1 MKLSGFLVGTLACTL
16 FAACS
21 NEENSA
27 INSGQ
32 EEGQLSY
39 VAVNIVNANP
49 TGSRVEGGKYEDGDP
64 DENEIT
70 NARFYLF
77 KENGDAYEL
86 ANSVE
91 EWSANYVEKDLSG
104 TPFDPEN
111 DNVEEIVNA
120 TLVFQGKD
128 QELPASIVAI
138 LNPPTTLGTSKLSLS
153 DLQQK
158 IDNYSASTK
167 GYFIM
172 TNSVYATGT
181 TEKKEVVATDI
192 VGKVAQSQPDAEAN
206 PVDIYVERVLA
217 KVRVTFSNADKE
229 NQYKVSEDGEPAVY
243 AKILGWAVTRTAD
256 KSNLLK
262 DIDPTWDNTTLGFTW
277 NDEPFHRSYWAT
289 TSTTV
294 TLEEKSQNEIINDQ
308 KPATPEGATNISVP
322 RYCQE
327 NTKADEHTEVVVVAQ
342 LVNEE
347 GNPNPIYKY
356 FGEEHDSEED
366 ILTLIANKYNNVY
379 YTRTGGTSLPE
390 GGAEYEYESFITP
403 DNIHFEATTPETGGE
418 DYEAIAQLDDDAL
431 DGVTIYIE
439 NPDYTGSNEKYIELA
454 DAEATI
460 NEELAKN
467 PAQIATEGYVY
478 YYTPIKHL
486 GTTTGSTGEYGVV
499 RNHIYDV
506 TITDIKGYGTPIF
519 DPDKDI
525 DTTHPSNEEVYIAAR
540 INVLSWRVVSSNVT
554 LE

>member
-49 TGSRVEGGKYEDGDP
+49 TGTRVEGGKYENGEGL
-64 DENEIT
+64 ENTIT
-70 NARFYLF
+70 KARFYLF
-77 KENGDAYEL
+77 NASGNPYTVTTNEDQGTVG
-86 ANSVE
+86 AN
-91 EWSANYVEKDLSG
+91 NYVDI
-104 TPFDPEN
+104 T
-111 DNVEEIVNA
+111 
-120 TLVFQGKD
+120 TLEGQGKD
-128 QELPASIVAI
+128 EPNVESIKKGVLVFKGTTTELPTSIVAV
-138 LNPPTTLGTSKLSLS
+138 LNPPATLTGSKSLS
-153 DLQQK
+153 DLQTA
-158 IDNYSASTK
+158 IADYSSTTS
-167 GYFIM
+167 FVM
-172 TNSVYATGT
+172 SNTVYASEGT
-181 TEKKEVVATDI
+181 EVVATDI

-217 KVRVTFSNADKE
+217 KVRVKFSDADKE

-294 TLEEKSQNEIINDQ
+294 TLEEKSQDEIINDQ
-308 KPATPEGATNISVP
+308 KPTTPESATNISVP

-356 FGEEHDSEED
+356 FGEEHNSEED

-379 YTRTGGTSLPE
+379 YTRTGGTSLP
-390 GGAEYEYESFITP
+390 GGGTEYEYKSFIKP

-431 DGVTIYIE
+431 NGVTIYIE

-454 DAEATI
+454 DAKATI

-467 PAQIATEGYVY
+467 PAQIAKEGYVY

-540 INVLSWRVVSSNVT
+540 INVLSWRVVSSDVT

>member
-1 MKLSGFLVGTLACTL
+1 MKLSRFLVGTLACTL

-49 TGSRVEGGKYEDGDP
+49 TGSRVEGGEYENGEGP
-64 DENEIT
+64 ENAIT
-70 NARFYLF
+70 KARFYLF
-77 KENGDAYEL
+77 NASGNPYTVTTNEAPGTVA
-86 ANSVE
+86 AT
-91 EWSANYVEKDLSG
+91 NYVDI
-104 TPFDPEN
+104 T
-111 DNVEEIVNA
+111 
-120 TLVFQGKD
+120 TLEDQGKD
-128 QELPASIVAI
+128 EPNVESIKKGVLVFKGTTTELPTSIVAV
-138 LNPPTTLGTSKLSLS
+138 LNPPATLTGSKSLS
-153 DLQQK
+153 DLQTA
-158 IDNYSASTK
+158 IADYSSTTS
-167 GYFIM
+167 FVM
-172 TNSVYATGT
+172 SNSVYASEGT
-181 TEKKEVVATDI
+181 EVVATDI

-217 KVRVTFSNADKE
+217 KVRVTFSKADKE

-262 DIDPTWDNTTLGFTW
+262 DIDPAWDDMTLGFTW

-289 TSTTV
+289 TPTTV
-294 TLEEKSQNEIINDQ
+294 TLEKKSQDEIINDQ
-308 KPATPEGATNISVP
+308 KPATPEGATNISVQ

-327 NTKADEHTEVVVVAQ
+327 NTKKDEHTEVVVVAQ

-379 YTRTGGTSLPE
+379 YTRTGGTLLP
-390 GGAEYEYESFITP
+390 GGGTEYEYESFITP

-454 DAEATI
+454 DVEATI

>member
-1 MKLSGFLVGTLACTL
+1 MKLSRFLVGTLACTL

-49 TGSRVEGGKYEDGDP
+49 TGSRVEGGEYENGEGL
-64 DENEIT
+64 ENAIT
-70 NARFYLF
+70 KARFYLF
-77 KENGDAYEL
+77 NASGNPYTVTTNEAPGA
-86 ANSVE
+86 VE
-91 EWSANYVEKDLSG
+91 ATNYVDITTL
-104 TPFDPEN
+104 EN
-111 DNVEEIVNA
+111 
-120 TLVFQGKD
+120 QGKD
-128 QELPASIVAI
+128 EPNVESIKKGVLVFKGTTTELPTSIVAV
-138 LNPPTTLGTSKLSLS
+138 LNPPATLTGSKSLS
-153 DLQQK
+153 DLQTA
-158 IDNYSASTK
+158 IADYSSTTS
-167 GYFIM
+167 FVM
-172 TNSVYATGT
+172 SNSVYASEGT
-181 TEKKEVVATDI
+181 EVVATDI

-262 DIDPTWDNTTLGFTW
+262 DIDPAWDDMTLGFTW

-294 TLEEKSQNEIINDQ
+294 TLDKKSETEIINDQ
-308 KPATPEGATNISVP
+308 KPTTPEGATNISVQ

-390 GGAEYEYESFITP
+390 GGTEYEYESFITP

-467 PAQIATEGYVY
+467 PAQIAKEGYVY

-519 DPDKDI
+519 DPNKDI

-540 INVLSWRVVSSNVT
+540 INVLSWRVVSSDVT

>member
-1 MKLSGFLVGTLACTL
+1 MKLSRFLVGTLACTL

-49 TGSRVEGGKYEDGDP
+49 TGSRVDGGEYEDGKGP
-64 DENEIT
+64 ENTIT
-70 NARFYLF
+70 KARFYLF
-77 KENGDAYEL
+77 DASGNPYTVTTNE
-86 ANSVE
+86 APGAV
-91 EWSANYVEKDLSG
+91 SATNYVDI
-104 TPFDPEN
+104 T
-111 DNVEEIVNA
+111 
-120 TLVFQGKD
+120 TLGDQGKD
-128 QELPASIVAI
+128 DPNVESIKKGVLVFKGTTTELPTSIVAV
-138 LNPPTTLGTSKLSLS
+138 LNPPATLTGSKSLS
-153 DLQQK
+153 DLQTA
-158 IDNYSASTK
+158 IADYSSTTS
-167 GYFIM
+167 FVM
-172 TNSVYATGT
+172 SNSVYASEGT
-181 TEKKEVVATDI
+181 EVVATDI

-262 DIDPTWDNTTLGFTW
+262 DIDPAWDDMTLGFTW

-289 TSTTV
+289 TPATV
-294 TLEEKSQNEIINDQ
+294 TLEKKSQDEIINDQ

-327 NTKADEHTEVVVVAQ
+327 NTKEDEHTEVVVVAQ

-390 GGAEYEYESFITP
+390 EGTEYEYESFITP
-403 DNIHFEATTPETGGE
+403 DNIHFKATTPETGGE

-431 DGVTIYIE
+431 NGVTIYIE
-439 NPDYTGSNEKYIELA
+439 NPDYTGSNEKYIELTN
-454 DAEATI
+454 AETTI

-540 INVLSWRVVSSNVT
+540 INVLSWRVVSSDVT

>member
-1 MKLSGFLVGTLACTL
+1 MKLSRFLVGTLACTL

-49 TGSRVEGGKYEDGDP
+49 TGSRVEGGEYENGEGN
-64 DENEIT
+64 ENTIT
-70 NARFYLF
+70 KARFYLF
-77 KENGDAYEL
+77 DASGNPYTVTTNE
-86 ANSVE
+86 APGAV
-91 EWSANYVEKDLSG
+91 AATNYVDITTL
-104 TPFDPEN
+104 EN
-111 DNVEEIVNA
+111 
-120 TLVFQGKD
+120 QGKD
-128 QELPASIVAI
+128 EPNVESIKKGVLVFKGTTTELPTSIVAV
-138 LNPPTTLGTSKLSLS
+138 LNPPATLTGSKSLS
-153 DLQQK
+153 DLQTA
-158 IDNYSASTK
+158 IADYSSTTS
-167 GYFIM
+167 FVM
-172 TNSVYATGT
+172 SNSVYASEGT
-181 TEKKEVVATDI
+181 EVVATDI

-262 DIDPTWDNTTLGFTW
+262 DIDPAWDDMTLGFTW

-289 TSTTV
+289 TPATV
-294 TLEEKSQNEIINDQ
+294 TLEKKSQDEIINDQ

-379 YTRTGGTSLPE
+379 YTRTGGTSLP
-390 GGAEYEYESFITP
+390 GGGTEYEYESFITP

-540 INVLSWRVVSSNVT
+540 INVLSWRVVSSDVT

>member
-49 TGSRVEGGKYEDGDP
+49 TGSRVEGGEYENGEGP
-64 DENEIT
+64 ENAIT
-70 NARFYLF
+70 KARFYLF
-77 KENGDAYEL
+77 NASGNPYTVTTNGAPGTV
-86 ANSVE
+86 A
-91 EWSANYVEKDLSG
+91 ATNYVDI
-104 TPFDPEN
+104 T
-111 DNVEEIVNA
+111 
-120 TLVFQGKD
+120 TLEDQGKD
-128 QELPASIVAI
+128 EPNVESIKKGVLVFKGTTTELPTSIVAV
-138 LNPPTTLGTSKLSLS
+138 LNPPATLTGSKSLS
-153 DLQQK
+153 DLQTA
-158 IDNYSASTK
+158 IADYSSTTS
-167 GYFIM
+167 FVM
-172 TNSVYATGT
+172 SNSVYASEGT
-181 TEKKEVVATDI
+181 EVVATDI

-217 KVRVTFSNADKE
+217 KVRVSFSNPDKE

-262 DIDPTWDNTTLGFTW
+262 DIDPAWDDMTLGFTW

-294 TLEEKSQNEIINDQ
+294 TLEKKSQDEIINDQ
-308 KPATPEGATNISVP
+308 KPTTPEGATNISVR

-327 NTKADEHTEVVVVAQ
+327 NTKKDEHTEVVVVAQ

-347 GNPNPIYKY
+347 GKPNPIYKY
-356 FGEEHDSEED
+356 FGEEHDSEKD

-390 GGAEYEYESFITP
+390 EGTEYEYESFITP

-431 DGVTIYIE
+431 NGVTIYIE
-439 NPDYTGSNEKYIELA
+439 NPEYNGENEKYIELTN
-454 DAEATI
+454 AEATI
-460 NEELAKN
+460 NKELAKN
-467 PAQIATEGYVY
+467 PAQIAKEGYVY

-540 INVLSWRVVSSNVT
+540 INVLSWRVVSSDVT

>member
-49 TGSRVEGGKYEDGDP
+49 TGSRVEGGKYEDGKGP
-64 DENEIT
+64 ENTIT
-70 NARFYLF
+70 KARFYLF
-77 KENGDAYEL
+77 NASGNPYTVTTNEAPDAV
-86 ANSVE
+86 A
-91 EWSANYVEKDLSG
+91 ATNYVDI
-104 TPFDPEN
+104 T
-111 DNVEEIVNA
+111 
-120 TLVFQGKD
+120 TLEDQGKD
-128 QELPASIVAI
+128 EPNVESIKKGVLVFKGTTTELPTSIVAV
-138 LNPPTTLGTSKLSLS
+138 LNPPATLTGSKSLS
-153 DLQQK
+153 DLQTA
-158 IDNYSASTK
+158 IADYSSTTS
-167 GYFIM
+167 FVM
-172 TNSVYATGT
+172 SNSVYASEGT
-181 TEKKEVVATDI
+181 EVVATDI

-217 KVRVTFSNADKE
+217 KVRVTFSNADNE

-289 TSTTV
+289 TPATV
-294 TLEEKSQNEIINDQ
+294 TLEKKSQDEIINDQ
-308 KPATPEGATNISVP
+308 KPTTPEGATNISVP

-356 FGEEHDSEED
+356 FGEEHDSEKD

-379 YTRTGGTSLPE
+379 YTRTGGTSLP
-390 GGAEYEYESFITP
+390 GGGTEYEYESFITP

-431 DGVTIYIE
+431 NGVTIYIE
-439 NPDYTGSNEKYIELA
+439 NPEYNGENEKYIELTN
-454 DAEATI
+454 AEATI

-467 PAQIATEGYVY
+467 PAQIAKEGYVY

-486 GTTTGSTGEYGVV
+486 GTTGSTGEYGVV

-506 TITDIKGYGTPIF
+506 TITGIKGYGTPIF

>member
-49 TGSRVEGGKYEDGDP
+49 TGSRVEGGKYEDGKGP
-64 DENEIT
+64 ENTIT
-70 NARFYLF
+70 KARFYLF
-77 KENGDAYEL
+77 NASGNPYTVTTNEAPGAV
-86 ANSVE
+86 A
-91 EWSANYVEKDLSG
+91 ATNYVDI
-104 TPFDPEN
+104 T
-111 DNVEEIVNA
+111 
-120 TLVFQGKD
+120 TLEDQGKD
-128 QELPASIVAI
+128 EPNVESIKKGVLVFKGTTTELPTSIVAV
-138 LNPPTTLGTSKLSLS
+138 LNPPATLTGSKSLS
-153 DLQQK
+153 DLQTA
-158 IDNYSASTK
+158 IADYSSTTS
-167 GYFIM
+167 FVM
-172 TNSVYATGT
+172 SNSVYASEGT
-181 TEKKEVVATDI
+181 EVVATDI

-294 TLEEKSQNEIINDQ
+294 TLDKKSETEIINDQ
-308 KPATPEGATNISVP
+308 KPATPEGATNISVQ

-379 YTRTGGTSLPE
+379 YTRTGGTSLP
-390 GGAEYEYESFITP
+390 GGGTEYEYESFIKP

-467 PAQIATEGYVY
+467 PAQIAKEGYVY

-519 DPDKDI
+519 DPNKDI
-525 DTTHPSNEEVYIAAR
+525 DTTHPSNEEVYIAAS
-540 INVLSWRVVSSNVT
+540 INVLSWRVVSSEVT

>member
-49 TGSRVEGGKYEDGDP
+49 TGSRVEGGKYENGEGP
-64 DENEIT
+64 ENAIT
-70 NARFYLF
+70 KARFYLF
-77 KENGDAYEL
+77 NASGNPYTVTTNEAPDAVAET
-86 ANSVE
+86 
-91 EWSANYVEKDLSG
+91 NYVDI
-104 TPFDPEN
+104 T
-111 DNVEEIVNA
+111 
-120 TLVFQGKD
+120 TLEDQGKD
-128 QELPASIVAI
+128 EPNVESIKKGVLVFKGTTTELPTSIVAV
-138 LNPPTTLGTSKLSLS
+138 LNPPTDLTGSKSLS
-153 DLQQK
+153 DLQTA
-158 IDNYSASTK
+158 IADYSSTTS
-167 GYFIM
+167 FVM
-172 TNSVYATGT
+172 SNSVYASEGT
-181 TEKKEVVATDI
+181 EVVATDI

-262 DIDPTWDNTTLGFTW
+262 DIDPAWDDMTLGFTW

-294 TLEEKSQNEIINDQ
+294 TLEKKSQDEIINDQ

-379 YTRTGGTSLPE
+379 YTRTEGTSLP
-390 GGAEYEYESFITP
+390 GGGTEYEYESFITP

-431 DGVTIYIE
+431 NGVTIYIE
-439 NPDYTGSNEKYIELA
+439 NPVYNGENEKYIELA

-467 PAQIATEGYVY
+467 PAQIAKEGYVY

-519 DPDKDI
+519 DPNKDI
-525 DTTHPSNEEVYIAAR
+525 DTTHPSNEEVYIAAS
-540 INVLSWRVVSSNVT
+540 INVLSWRVVSSDVT

>member
-1 MKLSGFLVGTLACTL
+1 MKLSRFLVGTLACTL

-49 TGSRVEGGKYEDGDP
+49 TGSRVDGGEYENGKGN
-64 DENEIT
+64 ENTIT
-70 NARFYLF
+70 KARFYLF
-77 KENGDAYEL
+77 NASGNPYTVTTNEAPGAV
-86 ANSVE
+86 A
-91 EWSANYVEKDLSG
+91 ATNYVDI
-104 TPFDPEN
+104 T
-111 DNVEEIVNA
+111 
-120 TLVFQGKD
+120 TLGDQGKD
-128 QELPASIVAI
+128 EPNVESIKKGVLVFKGTTTELPTSIVAV
-138 LNPPTTLGTSKLSLS
+138 LNPPATLTGSKSLS
-153 DLQQK
+153 DLQTA
-158 IDNYSASTK
+158 IADYSSTTS
-167 GYFIM
+167 FVM
-172 TNSVYATGT
+172 SNSVYASEGT
-181 TEKKEVVATDI
+181 EVVATNI
-192 VGKVAQSQPDAEAN
+192 IGKVAQNKEDAEAN

-262 DIDPTWDNTTLGFTW
+262 DIDPAWDDMTLGFTW

-289 TSTTV
+289 TPATV

-308 KPATPEGATNISVP
+308 KPATPEGATNISVQ

-379 YTRTGGTSLPE
+379 YTRTEGTSLP
-390 GGAEYEYESFITP
+390 GGGTEYEYESFITP

-418 DYEAIAQLDDDAL
+418 DYEAIAQLDNDAL

-540 INVLSWRVVSSNVT
+540 INVLSWRVVSSDVT

>member
-1 MKLSGFLVGTLACTL
+1 MKLSRFLVGTLACTL

-49 TGSRVEGGKYEDGDP
+49 TGSRVEGGEYENGKGP
-64 DENEIT
+64 ENTIT
-70 NARFYLF
+70 KARFYLF
-77 KENGDAYEL
+77 DASGNPYTVTTNE
-86 ANSVE
+86 APDAV
-91 EWSANYVEKDLSG
+91 AATNY
-104 TPFDPEN
+104 FDITALE
-111 DNVEEIVNA
+111 D
-120 TLVFQGKD
+120 QGKD
-128 QELPASIVAI
+128 EPNVESIKKGVLVFKGTTTELPTSIVAV
-138 LNPPTTLGTSKLSLS
+138 LNPPTDLTGSKSLS
-153 DLQQK
+153 DLQ
-158 IDNYSASTK
+158 IAIADYSSTTS
-167 GYFIM
+167 FVM
-172 TNSVYATGT
+172 SNSVYASEGT
-181 TEKKEVVATDI
+181 EVVATDI
-192 VGKVAQSQPDAEAN
+192 VGKVAQNEKDAEAN

-262 DIDPTWDNTTLGFTW
+262 DIDPAWDDMTLGFTW
-277 NDEPFHRSYWAT
+277 NDEPFHRSYWAIT
-289 TSTTV
+289 PATV
-294 TLEEKSQNEIINDQ
+294 TLEKKSQDEIINDQ

-327 NTKADEHTEVVVVAQ
+327 NTEADEHTEVVVVAQ

-379 YTRTGGTSLPE
+379 YTRTEGTPLPE
-390 GGAEYEYESFITP
+390 EGTEYEYESFITP

-431 DGVTIYIE
+431 NGVTIYIE
-439 NPDYTGSNEKYIELA
+439 NPEYNGENEKYIELTN
-454 DAEATI
+454 AETTI

-499 RNHIYDV
+499 RNHVYAV

-525 DTTHPSNEEVYIAAR
+525 DTTHPSNEEVYIAAS
-540 INVLSWRVVSSNVT
+540 INVLSWRVVSSDVT

>member
-1 MKLSGFLVGTLACTL
+1 MKLSRFLVGTLACTL

-49 TGSRVEGGKYEDGDP
+49 TGSRVGGGEYENGEGP
-64 DENEIT
+64 ENAIT
-70 NARFYLF
+70 KARFYLF
-77 KENGDAYEL
+77 DASGNPYTVTTNE
-86 ANSVE
+86 APGAV
-91 EWSANYVEKDLSG
+91 AATNYVDI
-104 TPFDPEN
+104 TT
-111 DNVEEIVNA
+111 
-120 TLVFQGKD
+120 TLEDQGKD
-128 QELPASIVAI
+128 EPNVESIKKGVLVFKGTTTELPTSIVAV
-138 LNPPTTLGTSKLSLS
+138 LNPPATLTGSKSLS
-153 DLQQK
+153 DLQTA
-158 IDNYSASTK
+158 IADYSSTTS
-167 GYFIM
+167 FVM
-172 TNSVYATGT
+172 SNSVYASEGT
-181 TEKKEVVATDI
+181 EVVATDI
-192 VGKVAQSQPDAEAN
+192 VGKVAQSQADAEAN

-217 KVRVTFSNADKE
+217 KVRVAFSNADKE

-262 DIDPTWDNTTLGFTW
+262 DIDLAWNDMTLGFTW
-277 NDEPFHRSYWAT
+277 NDEPFLRSYWAT
-289 TSTTV
+289 TPTTV
-294 TLEEKSQNEIINDQ
+294 TLEKKSQDEIINDQ
-308 KPATPEGATNISVP
+308 KPATPVGATNISVP

-347 GNPNPIYKY
+347 GYPKPIYKY

-379 YTRTGGTSLPE
+379 YTRTVGASLPGGT
-390 GGAEYEYESFITP
+390 EYEYESFITP

-418 DYEAIAQLDDDAL
+418 DYEAIAQLNDNAL

-439 NPDYTGSNEKYIELA
+439 NPDYTGSNEKYIALA

-460 NEELAKN
+460 NKELAKN
-467 PAQIATEGYVY
+467 PAQIATKGYVY

-486 GTTTGSTGEYGVV
+486 GTATGSTGEYGVV

-519 DPDKDI
+519 DPNKDI

-540 INVLSWRVVSSNVT
+540 INVLSWRVVSSDVT

>member
-1 MKLSGFLVGTLACTL
+1 MKLSRFLVGTLACTL

-49 TGSRVEGGKYEDGDP
+49 TGSRVEGGEYENGEGP
-64 DENEIT
+64 ENAIT
-70 NARFYLF
+70 KARFYLF
-77 KENGDAYEL
+77 DALGNPYTVTTNE
-86 ANSVE
+86 APDAV
-91 EWSANYVEKDLSG
+91 AATNYVDITTL
-104 TPFDPEN
+104 EN
-111 DNVEEIVNA
+111 
-120 TLVFQGKD
+120 QGKD
-128 QELPASIVAI
+128 EPNVESIKKGVLVFKGTTTELPTSIVAV
-138 LNPPTTLGTSKLSLS
+138 LNPPATLTGSKSLS
-153 DLQQK
+153 DLQTA
-158 IDNYSASTK
+158 IADYSSTTS
-167 GYFIM
+167 FVM
-172 TNSVYATGT
+172 SNSVYASEGT
-181 TEKKEVVATDI
+181 KVVATDI

-262 DIDPTWDNTTLGFTW
+262 DIDPAWDDMTLGFTW
-277 NDEPFHRSYWAT
+277 NDEPFHRSYWAIT
-289 TSTTV
+289 PATV
-294 TLEEKSQNEIINDQ
+294 TLEKKSQDEIINDQ

-379 YTRTGGTSLPE
+379 YTRTGGTSLP
-390 GGAEYEYESFITP
+390 GGGTEYEYESFITP

-467 PAQIATEGYVY
+467 PAQIAKEGYVY

-540 INVLSWRVVSSNVT
+540 INVLSWRVVSSDVT

>member
-49 TGSRVEGGKYEDGDP
+49 TGSRVEGGKYENGEGL
-64 DENEIT
+64 ENTIT
-70 NARFYLF
+70 KARFYLF
-77 KENGDAYEL
+77 NASGNPYTVTTNEAPDAV
-86 ANSVE
+86 A
-91 EWSANYVEKDLSG
+91 ATNYVDI
-104 TPFDPEN
+104 T
-111 DNVEEIVNA
+111 
-120 TLVFQGKD
+120 TLEDQGKD
-128 QELPASIVAI
+128 EPNVESIKKGVLVFKGTTTELPTSIVAV
-138 LNPPTTLGTSKLSLS
+138 LNPPATLTGSKSLS
-153 DLQQK
+153 DLQTA
-158 IDNYSASTK
+158 IADYSSTTS
-167 GYFIM
+167 FVM
-172 TNSVYATGT
+172 SNTVYASEGT
-181 TEKKEVVATDI
+181 EVVATDI

-262 DIDPTWDNTTLGFTW
+262 DIDPAWDDMTLGFTW

-294 TLEEKSQNEIINDQ
+294 TLEKKSQDEIINDQ
-308 KPATPEGATNISVP
+308 KPTTPEGATNISVQ

-327 NTKADEHTEVVVVAQ
+327 NTKANEHTEVVVVAQ

-347 GNPNPIYKY
+347 GYPNPIYKY

-379 YTRTGGTSLPE
+379 YTRTEGTSLP
-390 GGAEYEYESFITP
+390 GGGTEYEYESFITP

-431 DGVTIYIE
+431 NGVTIYIE
-439 NPDYTGSNEKYIELA
+439 NPVYNGENEKYIELA

-467 PAQIATEGYVY
+467 PAQIATGGYVY

-525 DTTHPSNEEVYIAAR
+525 DTTHPSNEEVYIAAS

>member
-1 MKLSGFLVGTLACTL
+1 MKLSRFLVGTLACTL

-49 TGSRVEGGKYEDGDP
+49 TGSRVDGGEYEDGKGP
-64 DENEIT
+64 ENTIT
-70 NARFYLF
+70 KARFYLF
-77 KENGDAYEL
+77 DASGNPYTVTTNE
-86 ANSVE
+86 APGAV
-91 EWSANYVEKDLSG
+91 SATNYVDI
-104 TPFDPEN
+104 T
-111 DNVEEIVNA
+111 
-120 TLVFQGKD
+120 TLGDQGKD
-128 QELPASIVAI
+128 DPNVESIKKGVLVFKGTTTELPTSIVAV
-138 LNPPTTLGTSKLSLS
+138 LNPPATLTGSKSLS
-153 DLQQK
+153 DLQTA
-158 IDNYSASTK
+158 IADYSSTTS
-167 GYFIM
+167 FVM
-172 TNSVYATGT
+172 SNSVYASEGT
-181 TEKKEVVATDI
+181 EVVATDI

-262 DIDPTWDNTTLGFTW
+262 DIDPAWDDMTLGFTW

-289 TSTTV
+289 TPATV
-294 TLEEKSQNEIINDQ
+294 TLEKKSQDEIINDQ

-390 GGAEYEYESFITP
+390 EGTEYEYESFITP
-403 DNIHFEATTPETGGE
+403 DNIHFKATTPETGGE

-431 DGVTIYIE
+431 NGVTIYIE
-439 NPDYTGSNEKYIELA
+439 NPDYTGSNEKYIELTN
-454 DAEATI
+454 AETTI

-540 INVLSWRVVSSNVT
+540 INVLSWRVVSSDVT

>member
-49 TGSRVEGGKYEDGDP
+49 TGSRVEGGEYENGEGP
-64 DENEIT
+64 ENAIT
-70 NARFYLF
+70 KARFYLF
-77 KENGDAYEL
+77 NASGNPYTVTTNEDQGTVVAT
-86 ANSVE
+86 
-91 EWSANYVEKDLSG
+91 NYVDI
-104 TPFDPEN
+104 T
-111 DNVEEIVNA
+111 
-120 TLVFQGKD
+120 TLEDQGKD
-128 QELPASIVAI
+128 EPNVESIKKGVLVFKGTTTELPTSIVAV
-138 LNPPTTLGTSKLSLS
+138 LNPPATLTGSKSLS
-153 DLQQK
+153 DLQTA
-158 IDNYSASTK
+158 IADYSSTTS
-167 GYFIM
+167 FVM
-172 TNSVYATGT
+172 SNSVYASEGT
-181 TEKKEVVATDI
+181 EVVATDI

-229 NQYKVSEDGEPAVY
+229 NQYKVSEDGEPDVY

-262 DIDPTWDNTTLGFTW
+262 DIDPAWDDMTLGFTW

-294 TLEEKSQNEIINDQ
+294 TLEKKSQDEIINDQ
-308 KPATPEGATNISVP
+308 KPTTPEGATNISVR

-327 NTKADEHTEVVVVAQ
+327 NTKKDEHTEVVVVAQ

-347 GNPNPIYKY
+347 GKPNPIYKY
-356 FGEEHDSEED
+356 FGEEHDSEKD

-390 GGAEYEYESFITP
+390 EGTEYEYESFITT

-431 DGVTIYIE
+431 NGVTIYIE
-439 NPDYTGSNEKYIELA
+439 NPEYNGENEKYIELTN
-454 DAEATI
+454 AEATI
-460 NEELAKN
+460 NKELAKN
-467 PAQIATEGYVY
+467 PAQIAKEGYVY

-540 INVLSWRVVSSNVT
+540 INVLSWRVVSSDVT

>member
-1 MKLSGFLVGTLACTL
+1 MKLSRFLVGTLACTL

-49 TGSRVEGGKYEDGDP
+49 TGSRVDGGEYEDGKGP
-64 DENEIT
+64 ENTIT
-70 NARFYLF
+70 KARFYLF
-77 KENGDAYEL
+77 DASGNPYTVTTNE
-86 ANSVE
+86 APGAV
-91 EWSANYVEKDLSG
+91 AATNYVDI
-104 TPFDPEN
+104 T
-111 DNVEEIVNA
+111 
-120 TLVFQGKD
+120 TLGDQGKD
-128 QELPASIVAI
+128 DPNVESIKKGVLVFKGTTTELPTSIVAV
-138 LNPPTTLGTSKLSLS
+138 LNPPATLTGSKSLS
-153 DLQQK
+153 DLQTA
-158 IDNYSASTK
+158 IADYSSTTS
-167 GYFIM
+167 FVM
-172 TNSVYATGT
+172 SNSVYASEGT
-181 TEKKEVVATDI
+181 EVVATDI

-217 KVRVTFSNADKE
+217 KVRVTFSYADKE

-262 DIDPTWDNTTLGFTW
+262 DIDPAWDDMTLGFTW

-289 TSTTV
+289 TPATV
-294 TLEEKSQNEIINDQ
+294 TLEKKSQDEIINDQ
-308 KPATPEGATNISVP
+308 KPATPEGATNISVQ

-327 NTKADEHTEVVVVAQ
+327 NTKKDEHTEVVVVAQ

-379 YTRTGGTSLPE
+379 YTRTGGTLLP
-390 GGAEYEYESFITP
+390 GGGTEYEYESFITP
-403 DNIHFEATTPETGGE
+403 ENIHFEATTPETGGE
-418 DYEAIAQLDDDAL
+418 DYEAIAQLDNNAL

-454 DAEATI
+454 DAKATI

-540 INVLSWRVVSSNVT
+540 INVLSWRVVSSDVT

>member
-1 MKLSGFLVGTLACTL
+1 MKLSKYLVGTLACTL

-49 TGSRVEGGKYEDGDP
+49 TGSRVDGGEYENGKGN
-64 DENEIT
+64 ENTIT
-70 NARFYLF
+70 KARFYLF
-77 KENGDAYEL
+77 NASGNPYTVTTNEAPGAV
-86 ANSVE
+86 A
-91 EWSANYVEKDLSG
+91 ATNYVDI
-104 TPFDPEN
+104 T
-111 DNVEEIVNA
+111 
-120 TLVFQGKD
+120 TLEDQGKD
-128 QELPASIVAI
+128 EPNVESIKKGVLVFKGTTTELPTSIVAV
-138 LNPPTTLGTSKLSLS
+138 LNPPATLTGSKSLS
-153 DLQQK
+153 DLQTK
-158 IDNYSASTK
+158 AIADYSSTTS
-167 GYFIM
+167 FVM
-172 TNSVYATGT
+172 SNSVYASEGT
-181 TEKKEVVATDI
+181 EVVATNI
-192 VGKVAQSQPDAEAN
+192 IGKVAQNKEDAEAN

-262 DIDPTWDNTTLGFTW
+262 NIDPAWDDMTLGFTW

-289 TSTTV
+289 TPATV
-294 TLEEKSQNEIINDQ
+294 TLEKKSQDEIINDQ
-308 KPATPEGATNISVP
+308 KPATPEGATNISVQ

-342 LVNEE
+342 LVNDE

-379 YTRTGGTSLPE
+379 YTRTEGTSLPE
-390 GGAEYEYESFITP
+390 GGTEYEYKSFIKP

-467 PAQIATEGYVY
+467 PAQIAKEGYVY

-525 DTTHPSNEEVYIAAR
+525 DTTHPSNEEVYIAAS

>member
-1 MKLSGFLVGTLACTL
+1 MKLSRFLVGTLACTL

-49 TGSRVEGGKYEDGDP
+49 TGSRVEGGKYENGEGP
-64 DENEIT
+64 ENAIT
-70 NARFYLF
+70 KARFYLF
-77 KENGDAYEL
+77 DASGNPYTVTTNE
-86 ANSVE
+86 APGAV
-91 EWSANYVEKDLSG
+91 AATNYVDI
-104 TPFDPEN
+104 T
-111 DNVEEIVNA
+111 
-120 TLVFQGKD
+120 TLEDQGKD
-128 QELPASIVAI
+128 EPNVESIKKGVLVFKGTTTELPTSIVAV
-138 LNPPTTLGTSKLSLS
+138 LNPPATLTGSKSLS
-153 DLQQK
+153 DLQTA
-158 IDNYSASTK
+158 IADYSSTTS
-167 GYFIM
+167 FVM
-172 TNSVYATGT
+172 SNSVYASEGT
-181 TEKKEVVATDI
+181 EVVATDI
-192 VGKVAQSQPDAEAN
+192 VGKVAQSQSDAEAN

-262 DIDPTWDNTTLGFTW
+262 DIDPAWDDMTLGFTW

-289 TSTTV
+289 TPATV
-294 TLEEKSQNEIINDQ
+294 TLDKKSETEIINDQ
-308 KPATPEGATNISVP
+308 KPTTPEGATNISVP

-347 GNPNPIYKY
+347 GKPNPIYKY

-390 GGAEYEYESFITP
+390 GGTEYEYKSFIKP

-431 DGVTIYIE
+431 NGVTIYIE
-439 NPDYTGSNEKYIELA
+439 NPEYNGENEKYIELTN
-454 DAEATI
+454 AEATI

-499 RNHIYDV
+499 RNHIYAV

-540 INVLSWRVVSSNVT
+540 INVLSWRVVSSDVT

>member
-1 MKLSGFLVGTLACTL
+1 MKLSGFLVGTLACIL

-49 TGSRVEGGKYEDGDP
+49 TGSRVEGGKYENGEGP
-64 DENEIT
+64 ENAIT
-70 NARFYLF
+70 KARFYLF
-77 KENGDAYEL
+77 NASGNPYTVTTNEAPGTVA
-86 ANSVE
+86 AT
-91 EWSANYVEKDLSG
+91 NYVDI
-104 TPFDPEN
+104 T
-111 DNVEEIVNA
+111 
-120 TLVFQGKD
+120 TLEDQGKD
-128 QELPASIVAI
+128 EPNVESIKKGVLVFKGTTTELPTSIVAV
-138 LNPPTTLGTSKLSLS
+138 LNPPTDLTGSKSLS
-153 DLQQK
+153 DLQTA
-158 IDNYSASTK
+158 IADYSSTTS
-167 GYFIM
+167 FVM
-172 TNSVYATGT
+172 SNSVYASEGT
-181 TEKKEVVATDI
+181 EVVATDI

-262 DIDPTWDNTTLGFTW
+262 DIDPAWDDMTLGFTW

-294 TLEEKSQNEIINDQ
+294 TLEKKSQDEIINDQ
-308 KPATPEGATNISVP
+308 KPTTPEGATNISVQ

-327 NTKADEHTEVVVVAQ
+327 NTKKDEHTEVVVVAQ

-390 GGAEYEYESFITP
+390 GGTEYEYESFITP

-418 DYEAIAQLDDDAL
+418 DYEAIAQLDDGAL

-460 NEELAKN
+460 NKELAKN
-467 PAQIATEGYVY
+467 PAQIAKEGYVY

-486 GTTTGSTGEYGVV
+486 GTTGSTGEYGVV

-525 DTTHPSNEEVYIAAR
+525 DTTHPSNEEVYIAAS
-540 INVLSWRVVSSNVT
+540 INVLSWRVVSSDVT

>member
-1 MKLSGFLVGTLACTL
+1 MKLSRFLVGTLACTL

-49 TGSRVEGGKYEDGDP
+49 TGSRVDGGEYEDGKGN
-64 DENEIT
+64 ENTIT
-70 NARFYLF
+70 KARFYLF
-77 KENGDAYEL
+77 NASGNPYTVTTNEAPGTVAET
-86 ANSVE
+86 
-91 EWSANYVEKDLSG
+91 NYVDITTL
-104 TPFDPEN
+104 EN
-111 DNVEEIVNA
+111 
-120 TLVFQGKD
+120 QGKD
-128 QELPASIVAI
+128 EPNVESIKKGVLVFKGTTTELPTSIVAV
-138 LNPPTTLGTSKLSLS
+138 LNPPATLTGSKSLS
-153 DLQQK
+153 DLQTA
-158 IDNYSASTK
+158 IADYSSTTS
-167 GYFIM
+167 FVM
-172 TNSVYATGT
+172 SNSVYASEGT
-181 TEKKEVVATDI
+181 KVVATNI
-192 VGKVAQSQPDAEAN
+192 IGKVAQNKEDAEAN

-262 DIDPTWDNTTLGFTW
+262 DIDPAWDDMTLGFTW

-289 TSTTV
+289 TPATV
-294 TLEEKSQNEIINDQ
+294 TLEKKSQDEIINDQ
-308 KPATPEGATNISVP
+308 KPATPEGATNISVQ

-342 LVNEE
+342 LVNDE

-379 YTRTGGTSLPE
+379 YTRTEGTSLPE
-390 GGAEYEYESFITP
+390 GGTEYEYKSFIKP

-431 DGVTIYIE
+431 NGVTIYIE
-439 NPDYTGSNEKYIELA
+439 NPEYNGENEKYIELTN
-454 DAEATI
+454 AEATI

-478 YYTPIKHL
+478 YYTSIKHL

-499 RNHIYDV
+499 RNHVYAV

-540 INVLSWRVVSSNVT
+540 INVLSWRVVSSDVT

>member
-49 TGSRVEGGKYEDGDP
+49 TGSRVEGGKYENGEAP
-64 DENEIT
+64 ENAIT
-70 NARFYLF
+70 KARFYLF
-77 KENGDAYEL
+77 NASGNPYTVTTNEDQGTVVAT
-86 ANSVE
+86 
-91 EWSANYVEKDLSG
+91 NYVDI
-104 TPFDPEN
+104 T
-111 DNVEEIVNA
+111 
-120 TLVFQGKD
+120 TLEDQGKD
-128 QELPASIVAI
+128 EPNVESIKKGVLVFKGTTTELPTSIVAV
-138 LNPPTTLGTSKLSLS
+138 LNPPATLTGSKSLS
-153 DLQQK
+153 DLQTA
-158 IDNYSASTK
+158 IADYSSTTS
-167 GYFIM
+167 FVM
-172 TNSVYATGT
+172 SNSVYASEGT
-181 TEKKEVVATDI
+181 EVVATDI

-229 NQYKVSEDGEPAVY
+229 NQYKVSEDGEPDVY

-262 DIDPTWDNTTLGFTW
+262 DIDPAWDDMTLGFTW

-294 TLEEKSQNEIINDQ
+294 TLEKKSQDEIINDQ
-308 KPATPEGATNISVP
+308 KPTTPEGATNISVR

-327 NTKADEHTEVVVVAQ
+327 NTKKDEHTEVVVVAQ
-342 LVNEE
+342 LVNKE

-390 GGAEYEYESFITP
+390 EGTEYEYESFITP

-431 DGVTIYIE
+431 NGVTIYIE
-439 NPDYTGSNEKYIELA
+439 NPEYNGENEKYIELTN
-454 DAEATI
+454 AEATI

-467 PAQIATEGYVY
+467 PAQIAKEGYVY

-540 INVLSWRVVSSNVT
+540 INVLSWRVVSSDVT

>member
-1 MKLSGFLVGTLACTL
+1 MKLSRFLVGTLACTL

-49 TGSRVEGGKYEDGDP
+49 TGSRVEGGEYENGEGN
-64 DENEIT
+64 ENTIT
-70 NARFYLF
+70 KARFYLF
-77 KENGDAYEL
+77 DASKQPYLVTTNE
-86 ANSVE
+86 ADGAETGS
-91 EWSANYVEKDLSG
+91 NYVDI
-104 TPFDPEN
+104 T
-111 DNVEEIVNA
+111 
-120 TLVFQGKD
+120 TLEDQGKD
-128 QELPASIVAI
+128 EPNVESIKKGVLVFKGTTTELPTSIVAV
-138 LNPPTTLGTSKLSLS
+138 LNPPATLTGSKSLS
-153 DLQQK
+153 DLQTA
-158 IDNYSASTK
+158 IADYSSTTS
-167 GYFIM
+167 FVM
-172 TNSVYATGT
+172 SNSVYASEGT
-181 TEKKEVVATDI
+181 EVVATDI
-192 VGKVAQSQPDAEAN
+192 VGKVAQSQSDAEAN

-217 KVRVTFSNADKE
+217 KVRVTFSNAEKE
-229 NQYKVSEDGEPAVY
+229 NQYKVSEGGEPAVY

-262 DIDPTWDNTTLGFTW
+262 DIDPAWNDMTLGFTW

-289 TSTTV
+289 TPATV
-294 TLEEKSQNEIINDQ
+294 TLEKKSQDEIINDQ
-308 KPATPEGATNISVP
+308 KPTTPEDATNISVR

-327 NTKADEHTEVVVVAQ
+327 NTKEDEHTEVVVVAQ

-347 GNPNPIYKY
+347 GYPNPIYKY

-379 YTRTGGTSLPE
+379 YTRTGGTLLP
-390 GGAEYEYESFITP
+390 GGGTEYEYESFITP
-403 DNIHFEATTPETGGE
+403 ENIHFEATTPETGGE
-418 DYEAIAQLDDDAL
+418 DYEAIAQLDDNAL

-454 DAEATI
+454 DAKATI

-467 PAQIATEGYVY
+467 PAQIATKGYVY

-519 DPDKDI
+519 DPNKDI

-540 INVLSWRVVSSNVT
+540 INVLSWRVVSSDVT

>member
-49 TGSRVEGGKYEDGDP
+49 TGSRVEGGKYENGEGP
-64 DENEIT
+64 ENAIT
-70 NARFYLF
+70 KARFYLF
-77 KENGDAYEL
+77 NASGNPYTVTTNEAPGTVA
-86 ANSVE
+86 AT
-91 EWSANYVEKDLSG
+91 NYVDI
-104 TPFDPEN
+104 T
-111 DNVEEIVNA
+111 
-120 TLVFQGKD
+120 TLEDQGKD
-128 QELPASIVAI
+128 EPNVESIKKGVLVFKGTTTELPTSIVAV
-138 LNPPTTLGTSKLSLS
+138 LNPPATLTGSKSLS
-153 DLQQK
+153 DLQTA
-158 IDNYSASTK
+158 IADYSSTTS
-167 GYFIM
+167 FVM
-172 TNSVYATGT
+172 SNTVYASEGT
-181 TEKKEVVATDI
+181 EVVATDI

-262 DIDPTWDNTTLGFTW
+262 DIDPAWDDMTLGFTW
-277 NDEPFHRSYWAT
+277 NDKPFHRSYWAT
-289 TSTTV
+289 TPATV

-308 KPATPEGATNISVP
+308 KPATPEGATNISVQ

-347 GNPNPIYKY
+347 GDPNPIYKY

-379 YTRTGGTSLPE
+379 YTRTGGTSLP
-390 GGAEYEYESFITP
+390 GGTEYEYESFITP

-460 NEELAKN
+460 NKELAKN
-467 PAQIATEGYVY
+467 PAQIAKEGYVY

-519 DPDKDI
+519 DPNKDI

-540 INVLSWRVVSSNVT
+540 INVLSWRVVSSDVT

>member
-1 MKLSGFLVGTLACTL
+1 MKLSRFLVGTLACTL

-49 TGSRVEGGKYEDGDP
+49 TGSRVDGGEYEDGKGP
-64 DENEIT
+64 ENTIT
-70 NARFYLF
+70 KARFYLF
-77 KENGDAYEL
+77 DASGNPYTVTTNE
-86 ANSVE
+86 APGAV
-91 EWSANYVEKDLSG
+91 SATNYVDI
-104 TPFDPEN
+104 T
-111 DNVEEIVNA
+111 
-120 TLVFQGKD
+120 TLGDQGKD
-128 QELPASIVAI
+128 DPNVESIKKGVLVFKGTTTELPTSIVAV
-138 LNPPTTLGTSKLSLS
+138 LNPPATLTGSKSLS
-153 DLQQK
+153 DLQTA
-158 IDNYSASTK
+158 IADYSSTTS
-167 GYFIM
+167 FVM
-172 TNSVYATGT
+172 SNSVYASEGT
-181 TEKKEVVATDI
+181 EVVATDI

-262 DIDPTWDNTTLGFTW
+262 DIDPAWDDMTLGFTW

-289 TSTTV
+289 TPATV
-294 TLEEKSQNEIINDQ
+294 TLEKKSQDEIINDQ
-308 KPATPEGATNISVP
+308 KPATPTDATNISVQ

-327 NTKADEHTEVVVVAQ
+327 NTLADEHTEVVVAAQ
-342 LVNEE
+342 LVDEE

-379 YTRTGGTSLPE
+379 YTRTGGTSLPGE
-390 GGAEYEYESFITP
+390 GTEYEYESFITP

-431 DGVTIYIE
+431 NGVTIYIE
-439 NPDYTGSNEKYIELA
+439 NPDYTGSNEKYIELTN
-454 DAEATI
+454 AETTI

-540 INVLSWRVVSSNVT
+540 INVLSWRVVSSDVT

>member
-49 TGSRVEGGKYEDGDP
+49 TGSRVEGGEYENGEGP
-64 DENEIT
+64 ENAIT
-70 NARFYLF
+70 KARFYLF
-77 KENGDAYEL
+77 NASGNPYTVTTNEAPGAV
-86 ANSVE
+86 A
-91 EWSANYVEKDLSG
+91 ATNYVDI
-104 TPFDPEN
+104 T
-111 DNVEEIVNA
+111 
-120 TLVFQGKD
+120 TLEDQGKD
-128 QELPASIVAI
+128 EPNVESIKKGVLVFKGTTTELPTSIVAV
-138 LNPPTTLGTSKLSLS
+138 LNPPATLTGSKSLS
-153 DLQQK
+153 DLQTK
-158 IDNYSASTK
+158 AIADYSSTTS
-167 GYFIM
+167 FVM
-172 TNSVYATGT
+172 SNSVYASEGT
-181 TEKKEVVATDI
+181 EVVATNI
-192 VGKVAQSQPDAEAN
+192 IGKVAQNKEDAEAN

-262 DIDPTWDNTTLGFTW
+262 NIDPAWDDMTLGFTW

-289 TSTTV
+289 TPATV
-294 TLEEKSQNEIINDQ
+294 TLEKKSQDEIINDQ
-308 KPATPEGATNISVP
+308 KPATPEGATNISVQ

-342 LVNEE
+342 LVNDE

-379 YTRTGGTSLPE
+379 YTRTEGTSLPE
-390 GGAEYEYESFITP
+390 GGTEYEYKSFIKP

-467 PAQIATEGYVY
+467 PAQIAKEGYVY

-525 DTTHPSNEEVYIAAR
+525 DTTHPSNEEVYIAAS

>member
-1 MKLSGFLVGTLACTL
+1 MKLSRFLVGTLACTL

-49 TGSRVEGGKYEDGDP
+49 TGSRVEGGEYENGEGP
-64 DENEIT
+64 ENTIT
-70 NARFYLF
+70 KARFYLF
-77 KENGDAYEL
+77 DASGNPYTVTTNE
-86 ANSVE
+86 APGAV
-91 EWSANYVEKDLSG
+91 AATNYVDI
-104 TPFDPEN
+104 T
-111 DNVEEIVNA
+111 
-120 TLVFQGKD
+120 TLGDQGKD
-128 QELPASIVAI
+128 DPNVESIKKGVLVFKGTTTELPTSIVAV
-138 LNPPTTLGTSKLSLS
+138 LNPPATLTGSKSLS
-153 DLQQK
+153 DLQTA
-158 IDNYSASTK
+158 IADYSSTTS
-167 GYFIM
+167 FVM
-172 TNSVYATGT
+172 SNSVYASEGT
-181 TEKKEVVATDI
+181 EVVATDI

-217 KVRVTFSNADKE
+217 KVRVTFSYADKE

-262 DIDPTWDNTTLGFTW
+262 DIDPAWDDMTLGFTW

-289 TSTTV
+289 TPATV
-294 TLEEKSQNEIINDQ
+294 TLEKKSQDEIINDQ
-308 KPATPEGATNISVP
+308 KPATPEGATNISVQ

-327 NTKADEHTEVVVVAQ
+327 NTKKDEHTEVVVVAQ

-379 YTRTGGTSLPE
+379 YTRTGGTLLP
-390 GGAEYEYESFITP
+390 GGGTEYEYESFITP
-403 DNIHFEATTPETGGE
+403 ENIHFEATTPETGGE
-418 DYEAIAQLDDDAL
+418 DYEAIAQLDNNAL

-540 INVLSWRVVSSNVT
+540 INVLSWRVVSSDVT

>member
-49 TGSRVEGGKYEDGDP
+49 TGSRVDGGEYEDGDP

-104 TPFDPEN
+104 TSFDPEN

-153 DLQQK
+153 DLQTA
-158 IDNYSASTK
+158 IADYSSTTS
-167 GYFIM
+167 FVM
-172 TNSVYATGT
+172 SNSVYASEGT
-181 TEKKEVVATDI
+181 KVVATDI

-229 NQYKVSEDGEPAVY
+229 NQYKVSEEDGEPAVY

-262 DIDPTWDNTTLGFTW
+262 DIDPAWDDMTLGFTW
-277 NDEPFHRSYWAT
+277 NDEPFHRSYWAK

-294 TLEEKSQNEIINDQ
+294 TLEKKSQDEIINDQ
-308 KPATPEGATNISVP
+308 KPTTPEGATNISVQ

-342 LVNEE
+342 LVNED

-356 FGEEHDSEED
+356 FGEEHDSEEG

-379 YTRTGGTSLPE
+379 YTRTGGTPLP
-390 GGAEYEYESFITP
+390 GGGTEYEYESFITT

-467 PAQIATEGYVY
+467 PAQIAKEGYVY

-486 GTTTGSTGEYGVV
+486 GTTGSTGEYGVV

>member
-262 DIDPTWDNTTLGFTW
+262 DIDPAWDDMTLGFTW

-289 TSTTV
+289 TPATV
-294 TLEEKSQNEIINDQ
+294 TLEKKSQDEIINDQ

-379 YTRTGGTSLPE
+379 YTRTEGTSLP
-390 GGAEYEYESFITP
+390 GGGTEYEYESFITP

-460 NEELAKN
+460 NKELAKN
-467 PAQIATEGYVY
+467 PAQIAKEGYVY

-540 INVLSWRVVSSNVT
+540 INVLSWRVVSSDVT

>member
-49 TGSRVEGGKYEDGDP
+49 TGSRVEGGKYENGEGP
-64 DENEIT
+64 ENAIT
-70 NARFYLF
+70 KARFYLF
-77 KENGDAYEL
+77 NASGNPYTVTTNEAPDAVAET
-86 ANSVE
+86 
-91 EWSANYVEKDLSG
+91 NYVDI
-104 TPFDPEN
+104 T
-111 DNVEEIVNA
+111 
-120 TLVFQGKD
+120 TLEDQGKD
-128 QELPASIVAI
+128 EPNVESIKKGVLVFKGTTTELPTSIVAV
-138 LNPPTTLGTSKLSLS
+138 LNPPATLTGSKSLS
-153 DLQQK
+153 DLQTA
-158 IDNYSASTK
+158 IADYSSTTS
-167 GYFIM
+167 FVM
-172 TNSVYATGT
+172 SNSVYASEGT
-181 TEKKEVVATDI
+181 EVVATNI
-192 VGKVAQSQPDAEAN
+192 IGKVAQNKEDAEAN

-262 DIDPTWDNTTLGFTW
+262 DIDPAWDNTTLGFTW

-289 TSTTV
+289 TPTTV
-294 TLEEKSQNEIINDQ
+294 TLEKKSQDEIINDQ
-308 KPATPEGATNISVP
+308 KPTTPEGATNISVP

-327 NTKADEHTEVVVVAQ
+327 NTKKDEHTEVVVVAQ

-347 GNPNPIYKY
+347 GDPNPIYKY

-379 YTRTGGTSLPE
+379 YTRTGGTSLS
-390 GGAEYEYESFITP
+390 GGGTEYKYESFITT

-519 DPDKDI
+519 DPNKDI
-525 DTTHPSNEEVYIAAR
+525 DTTHPSNEEVYIAAS

>member
-49 TGSRVEGGKYEDGDP
+49 TGSRVEGGKYEDGKGP
-64 DENEIT
+64 ENTIT
-70 NARFYLF
+70 KARFYLF
-77 KENGDAYEL
+77 NASGNPYTVTTNEAPGAV
-86 ANSVE
+86 A
-91 EWSANYVEKDLSG
+91 ATNYVDI
-104 TPFDPEN
+104 T
-111 DNVEEIVNA
+111 
-120 TLVFQGKD
+120 TLEDQGKD
-128 QELPASIVAI
+128 EPNVESIKKGVLVFKGTTTELPTSIVAV
-138 LNPPTTLGTSKLSLS
+138 LNPPATLTGSKSLS
-153 DLQQK
+153 DLQTA
-158 IDNYSASTK
+158 IADYSSTTS
-167 GYFIM
+167 FVM
-172 TNSVYATGT
+172 SNSVYASEGT
-181 TEKKEVVATDI
+181 EVVATDI

-289 TSTTV
+289 TPATV
-294 TLEEKSQNEIINDQ
+294 TLEKKSQDEIINDQ

-347 GNPNPIYKY
+347 GKPNPIYKY

-379 YTRTGGTSLPE
+379 YTRTGGPSLP
-390 GGAEYEYESFITP
+390 GGGTEYKYESFITT
-403 DNIHFEATTPETGGE
+403 DNIHFEATPETGGE

-431 DGVTIYIE
+431 NGVTIYIE

-467 PAQIATEGYVY
+467 PAQIAKEGYVY

-540 INVLSWRVVSSNVT
+540 INVLSWRVVSSDVT

>member
-229 NQYKVSEDGEPAVY
+229 NQYKVSEDGEPDVY

-262 DIDPTWDNTTLGFTW
+262 DIDPAWDDMTLGFTW

-294 TLEEKSQNEIINDQ
+294 TLEKKSQDEIINDQ

-347 GNPNPIYKY
+347 GKPNPIYKY

-379 YTRTGGTSLPE
+379 YTRTGGTSLP
-390 GGAEYEYESFITP
+390 GGTEYEYESFIKP

-467 PAQIATEGYVY
+467 PAQIAKEGYVY

-486 GTTTGSTGEYGVV
+486 GTTGSTGEYGVV

-519 DPDKDI
+519 DPNKDI
-525 DTTHPSNEEVYIAAR
+525 DTTHPSNEEVYIAAS

>member
-27 INSGQ
+27 INSSQ

-49 TGSRVEGGKYEDGDP
+49 TGSRVEGGKYENGKGP
-64 DENEIT
+64 ENTIT
-70 NARFYLF
+70 KARFYLF
-77 KENGDAYEL
+77 NASGNPYTVTTNEAPGAVTKT
-86 ANSVE
+86 
-91 EWSANYVEKDLSG
+91 NYVDI
-104 TPFDPEN
+104 T
-111 DNVEEIVNA
+111 
-120 TLVFQGKD
+120 TLEDQGKD
-128 QELPASIVAI
+128 EPNVESIKKGVLVFKGTTTELPTSIVAV
-138 LNPPTTLGTSKLSLS
+138 LNPPTTLTGSKSLS
-153 DLQQK
+153 DLQTA
-158 IDNYSASTK
+158 IADYSSTTS
-167 GYFIM
+167 FVM
-172 TNSVYATGT
+172 SNSVYASEGT
-181 TEKKEVVATDI
+181 EVVATDI
-192 VGKVAQSQPDAEAN
+192 VGKVAQSQADAEAN

-262 DIDPTWDNTTLGFTW
+262 DIDPTWENTTLGFTW

-308 KPATPEGATNISVP
+308 KPTTPEGATNISVP

-327 NTKADEHTEVVVVAQ
+327 NTKANEHTEVVVVAQ

-347 GNPNPIYKY
+347 GKPNPIYKY

-379 YTRTGGTSLPE
+379 YTRTGGTSLPGE
-390 GGAEYEYESFITP
+390 GTEYEYESFIKP

-431 DGVTIYIE
+431 NGVTIYIE
-439 NPDYTGSNEKYIELA
+439 NPDYTGSNEKYIKLA

-540 INVLSWRVVSSNVT
+540 INVLSWRVVSSDVT

>member
-1 MKLSGFLVGTLACTL
+1 MKLSRFLVGTLACTL

-49 TGSRVEGGKYEDGDP
+49 TGSRVEGGEYEDGKGP
-64 DENEIT
+64 ENAIT
-70 NARFYLF
+70 KARFYLF
-77 KENGDAYEL
+77 DADGNPYTVTTNE
-86 ANSVE
+86 APDAV
-91 EWSANYVEKDLSG
+91 AATNYVDITTL
-104 TPFDPEN
+104 EN
-111 DNVEEIVNA
+111 
-120 TLVFQGKD
+120 QGKD
-128 QELPASIVAI
+128 EPNVESIKKGVLVFKGTTTELPTSIVAV
-138 LNPPTTLGTSKLSLS
+138 LNPPATLTGSKSLS
-153 DLQQK
+153 DLQTA
-158 IDNYSASTK
+158 IADYSSTTS
-167 GYFIM
+167 FVM
-172 TNSVYATGT
+172 SNSVYASEGT
-181 TEKKEVVATDI
+181 EVVATDI

-262 DIDPTWDNTTLGFTW
+262 DIDPAWDDMTLGFTW

-289 TSTTV
+289 TPTTV
-294 TLEEKSQNEIINDQ
+294 TLEKKSQDEIINDQ
-308 KPATPEGATNISVP
+308 KPATPVGATNISVP

-347 GNPNPIYKY
+347 GKPNPIYKY

-379 YTRTGGTSLPE
+379 YTRTGGASLP
-390 GGAEYEYESFITP
+390 GGTEYEYESFITP

-418 DYEAIAQLDDDAL
+418 DYEAIAQLDDNAL
-431 DGVTIYIE
+431 NGVTIYIE
-439 NPDYTGSNEKYIELA
+439 NPDYTGSNEKYIELTN
-454 DAEATI
+454 AETTI

-486 GTTTGSTGEYGVV
+486 GTTTESTGEYGVV

-540 INVLSWRVVSSNVT
+540 INVLSWRVVSSDVT

>member
-1 MKLSGFLVGTLACTL
+1 MKLSRFLVGTLACTL

-49 TGSRVEGGKYEDGDP
+49 TGSRVDGGEYEDGKGP
-64 DENEIT
+64 ENTIT
-70 NARFYLF
+70 KARFYLF
-77 KENGDAYEL
+77 DASGNPYTVTTNE
-86 ANSVE
+86 APGAV
-91 EWSANYVEKDLSG
+91 SATNYVDI
-104 TPFDPEN
+104 T
-111 DNVEEIVNA
+111 
-120 TLVFQGKD
+120 TLGDQGKD
-128 QELPASIVAI
+128 DPNVESIKKGVLVFKGTTTELPTSIVAV
-138 LNPPTTLGTSKLSLS
+138 LNPPATLTGSKSLS
-153 DLQQK
+153 DLQTA
-158 IDNYSASTK
+158 IADYSSTTS
-167 GYFIM
+167 FVM
-172 TNSVYATGT
+172 SNSVYASEGT
-181 TEKKEVVATDI
+181 EVVATDI

-262 DIDPTWDNTTLGFTW
+262 DIDPAWDDMTLGFTW

-289 TSTTV
+289 TPATV
-294 TLEEKSQNEIINDQ
+294 TLEKKSQDEIINDQ
-308 KPATPEGATNISVP
+308 KPATPTDATNISVQ

-327 NTKADEHTEVVVVAQ
+327 NTLADEHTEVVVAAQ
-342 LVNEE
+342 LVDEE

-379 YTRTGGTSLPE
+379 YTRTGGTSLPGE
-390 GGAEYEYESFITP
+390 GTEYEYESFITP

-431 DGVTIYIE
+431 NGVTIYIE
-439 NPDYTGSNEKYIELA
+439 NPDYTGSNEKYIELTN
-454 DAEATI
+454 AETTI

-486 GTTTGSTGEYGVV
+486 GTTTDSTGEYGVV

-540 INVLSWRVVSSNVT
+540 INVLSWRVVSSDVT

>member
-1 MKLSGFLVGTLACTL
+1 MKLSRFLAGTLACTL

-49 TGSRVEGGKYEDGDP
+49 TGSRVEGGEYENGEGP
-64 DENEIT
+64 ENAIT
-70 NARFYLF
+70 KARFYLF
-77 KENGDAYEL
+77 DASGNPYTVTTNE
-86 ANSVE
+86 APGTVAE
-91 EWSANYVEKDLSG
+91 TNYVDITTL
-104 TPFDPEN
+104 EN
-111 DNVEEIVNA
+111 
-120 TLVFQGKD
+120 QGKD
-128 QELPASIVAI
+128 EPNVESIKKGVLVFKGTTTELPTSIVAV
-138 LNPPTTLGTSKLSLS
+138 LNPPATLTGSKSLS
-153 DLQQK
+153 DLQTK
-158 IDNYSASTK
+158 AIADYSSTTS
-167 GYFIM
+167 FVM
-172 TNSVYATGT
+172 SNSVYASEGT
-181 TEKKEVVATDI
+181 EVVATNI
-192 VGKVAQSQPDAEAN
+192 IGKVAQNKEDAEAN

-262 DIDPTWDNTTLGFTW
+262 DIDPAWDDMTLGFTW

-289 TSTTV
+289 TPATV
-294 TLEEKSQNEIINDQ
+294 TLEKKSQDEIINDQ
-308 KPATPEGATNISVP
+308 KPATPEGATNISVQ

-342 LVNEE
+342 LVNDE

-379 YTRTGGTSLPE
+379 YTRTEGTSLPE
-390 GGAEYEYESFITP
+390 GGTEYEYKSFIKP

-431 DGVTIYIE
+431 NGVTIYIE
-439 NPDYTGSNEKYIELA
+439 NPVYNGENEKYIELTN
-454 DAEATI
+454 AEATI

-499 RNHIYDV
+499 RNHIYAV

-540 INVLSWRVVSSNVT
+540 INVLSWRVVSSDVT

>member
-1 MKLSGFLVGTLACTL
+1 MKLSRFLVGTLACTL

-49 TGSRVEGGKYEDGDP
+49 TGSRVDGGEYEDGEGP
-64 DENEIT
+64 ENTIT
-70 NARFYLF
+70 KARFYLF
-77 KENGDAYEL
+77 DASGNPYTVTTNDAPGAVAET
-86 ANSVE
+86 
-91 EWSANYVEKDLSG
+91 NYVDI
-104 TPFDPEN
+104 T
-111 DNVEEIVNA
+111 
-120 TLVFQGKD
+120 TLGDQGKD
-128 QELPASIVAI
+128 EPNVESIKKGVLVFKGTTTELPTSIVAV
-138 LNPPTTLGTSKLSLS
+138 LNPPATLTGSKSLL
-153 DLQQK
+153 DLQTA
-158 IDNYSASTK
+158 IADYSSTTS
-167 GYFIM
+167 FVM
-172 TNSVYATGT
+172 SNSVYASEGT
-181 TEKKEVVATDI
+181 EIVATDI

-229 NQYKVSEDGEPAVY
+229 NQYKVSEDGEPAVF

-262 DIDPTWDNTTLGFTW
+262 DINPAWDDMTLGFTW

-294 TLEEKSQNEIINDQ
+294 TLEKKSQNEIINDQ
-308 KPATPEGATNISVP
+308 KPATPEGATNISVQ

-342 LVNEE
+342 LVNED

-379 YTRTGGTSLPE
+379 YTRTGGTSLPGE
-390 GGAEYEYESFITP
+390 GTEYEYESFITP

-439 NPDYTGSNEKYIELA
+439 NPDYTGSNEKYIELTN
-454 DAEATI
+454 AETTI

-467 PAQIATEGYVY
+467 PAQIAKEGYVY

-499 RNHIYDV
+499 RNHVYAV

-519 DPDKDI
+519 NPDKDI

-540 INVLSWRVVSSNVT
+540 INVLSWRVVSSDVT

>member
-49 TGSRVEGGKYEDGDP
+49 TGSRVEGGKYEDGKGP
-64 DENEIT
+64 ENTIT
-70 NARFYLF
+70 KARFYLF
-77 KENGDAYEL
+77 NASGNPYTVTTNEAPGAVA
-86 ANSVE
+86 AN
-91 EWSANYVEKDLSG
+91 NYVDI
-104 TPFDPEN
+104 T
-111 DNVEEIVNA
+111 
-120 TLVFQGKD
+120 TLEDQGKD
-128 QELPASIVAI
+128 EPNVESIKKGVLVFKGTTTELPTSIVAV
-138 LNPPTTLGTSKLSLS
+138 LNPPATLTGSKSLS
-153 DLQQK
+153 DLQTA
-158 IDNYSASTK
+158 IADYSSTTS
-167 GYFIM
+167 FVM
-172 TNSVYATGT
+172 SNSVYASEGT
-181 TEKKEVVATDI
+181 EVVATDI

-217 KVRVTFSNADKE
+217 KVRVTFSYADKE

-262 DIDPTWDNTTLGFTW
+262 NIDPTWDNTTLGFTW

-327 NTKADEHTEVVVVAQ
+327 NTKANEHTEVVVVAQ

-390 GGAEYEYESFITP
+390 GGTEYEYESFITT

-439 NPDYTGSNEKYIELA
+439 NPEYNGENEKYIELTN
-454 DAEATI
+454 AEATI

-467 PAQIATEGYVY
+467 PAQIAKEGYVY

-486 GTTTGSTGEYGVV
+486 GTTGSTGEYGVV

-525 DTTHPSNEEVYIAAR
+525 DTTHPSNEEVYIAAS
-540 INVLSWRVVSSNVT
+540 INVLSWRVVSSDVT

>member
-1 MKLSGFLVGTLACTL
+1 MKLSRFLVGTLACTL

-49 TGSRVEGGKYEDGDP
+49 TGSRVDGGEYEDGDP

-77 KENGDAYEL
+77 KENGNAYEL

-104 TPFDPEN
+104 TPFDPED

-158 IDNYSASTK
+158 IDNYGASTK
-167 GYFIM
+167 GNFIM

-192 VGKVAQSQPDAEAN
+192 VGKVAQNEEDAEAN

-289 TSTTV
+289 TPATV
-294 TLEEKSQNEIINDQ
+294 TLEKKSQDEIINDQ
-308 KPATPEGATNISVP
+308 KPTTPGATNISVQ

-390 GGAEYEYESFITP
+390 GGTEYEYESFITP
-403 DNIHFEATTPETGGE
+403 DNIHFEATTPETGGK

-431 DGVTIYIE
+431 EGVTIYIE
-439 NPDYTGSNEKYIELA
+439 NPDYDGKNEKYIELA

-499 RNHIYDV
+499 RNHIYAV
-506 TITDIKGYGTPIF
+506 TISDIKGYGTPIF

-540 INVLSWRVVSSNVT
+540 INVLSWRVVSSDVT